1 MMECFLE
8 DIERG
13 KLIYN
18 YKPQFMGN
26 RNFEVSG
33 GEEIM
38 RETIR
43 KVAGPICL
51 IIMIIEIVCG
61 IMDSS
66 MQAFIVAFLAGLM
79 GVLYITDTKKEK

>member
-1 MMECFLE
+1 MRLLLL
-8 DIERG
+8 
-13 KLIYN
+13 KLKRIFKFRFN
-18 YKPQFMGN
+18 EVEK
-26 RNFEVSG
+26 FEVSG

>member
-1 MMECFLE
+1 
-8 DIERG
+8 
-13 KLIYN
+13 
-18 YKPQFMGN
+18 
-26 RNFEVSG
+26 
-33 GEEIM
+33 M

-43 KVAGPICL
+43 KMAGPICL

-79 GVLYITDTKKEK
+79 GVLYITDTKKEKSFCNFKAYGEYGCGRRFEFSVTCEREEMALN

>member
-1 MMECFLE
+1 MDLVNPE
-8 DIERG
+8 
-13 KLIYN
+13 KLFFI
-18 YKPQFMGN
+18 GN

>member
-1 MMECFLE
+1 MGVSPFHS
-8 DIERG
+8 ERG
-13 KLIYN
+13 
-18 YKPQFMGN
+18 QF
-26 RNFEVSG
+26 
-33 GEEIM
+33 
-38 RETIR
+38 
-43 KVAGPICL
+43 KCL

>member
-1 MMECFLE
+1 
-8 DIERG
+8 
-13 KLIYN
+13 
-18 YKPQFMGN
+18 MGN